1 MANRFDCASEQPFV
15 RERLVEDNGQEQ
27 VHFINSKRL
36 AYNETA
42 IFSLD
47 GDGGARLAT

>member
-15 RERLVEDNGQEQ
+15 RKRLFEDNSQEQ
-27 VHFINSKRL
+27 VHFIDSKRL

-47 GDGGARLAT
+47 GDGGAWFAT